1 MGYIF
6 ISYSHK
12 DKQYVHL
19 LAENLEQE
27 GFNVWIDD
35 RMDYGSDWPIE
46 IQQRLDYCDAL
57 ILIMSPRSI
66 VSKWVQNE
74 LNRALRKGKPIFPLL
89 LEGKEPWLAVESTQY
104 VDVTSGR
111 MPEEKF
117 YERLALE
124 TVRKKK
130 TVENE
135 EPPPPESPAQPRE
148 APATRKAALTIRQQ
162 KKPIFKSWGLPT
174 AILTLFC
181 VLAILGIALFVIPKL
196 AAWFGPTPT
205 PTPVPSTNQGFPTPT
220 KPLSSKTPIP
230 IPSFTPGKADNSPP
244 IKTPTPAPETPG
256 TPSPL
261 QRYGLPFSKPED
273 IVSTSDGLWVLYGS
287 RLVKLELVEED
298 KRFRAEKQIEFP
310 EIKSLD
316 WDSTTG
322 QYWAICGPESCQGEI
337 ELIDQDGNLAATFT
351 TPQTLE
357 GNPIQIA
364 WDGEYVWLTTQNG
377 NLYKLQASPGTNEL
391 KLVDSFGLSLHWGLE
406 LHGLAWDGTAFWILD
421 GDYLVKL
428 DRSAQ
433 PVCEIQFPGTSG
445 ISWWEYL
452 GITWD
457 GHFLWVTHTGT
468 STIYRVDPAL
478 CGGG

>member
-12 DKQYVHL
+12 DKQYVHR

-35 RMDYGSDWPIE
+35 RLDYGSDWPIE
-46 IQQRLDYCDAL
+46 IQQRLDYCDVL
-57 ILIMSPRSI
+57 ILIMSPRSL

-74 LNRALRKGKPIFPLL
+74 LNRALRKEKTIFPLL
-89 LEGKEPWLAVESTQY
+89 LEGQEPWLAVESTQY

-111 MPEEKF
+111 MPEQKF

-135 EPPPPESPAQPRE
+135 QSPAPESPAEPLE
-148 APATRKAALTIRQQ
+148 APATSKAAPTNQPR
-162 KKPIFKSWGLPT
+162 KSPIFKSWGLPT
-174 AILTLFC
+174 AILSLIC
-181 VLAILGIALFVIPKL
+181 VLAMLGLALLVIPKL
-196 AAWFGPTPT
+196 AAWFGPTPPALPLTGQVGPTATKT
-205 PTPVPSTNQGFPTPT
+205 PSA
-220 KPLSSKTPIP
+220 KIPIP
-230 IPSFTPGKADNSPP
+230 ISSFTPAKKDAAPP
-244 IKTPTPAPETPG
+244 TKTPTPAPETPG
-256 TPSPL
+256 TPGPL
-261 QRYGLPFSKPED
+261 QRYGLPFSKPQD
-273 IVSTSDGLWVLYGS
+273 IVSTRDGLWVLYEA

-310 EIKSLD
+310 AIQSLD
-316 WDSTTG
+316 WDSSTG
-322 QYWAICGPESCQGEI
+322 QYWAICGSYSCQGEI
-337 ELIDQDGNLAATFT
+337 ERIDQDGNLAATFT
-351 TPQTLE
+351 TPQTLD

-391 KLVDSFGLSLHWGLE
+391 KLVDSFGLSLHWSGE
-406 LHGLAWDGTAFWILD
+406 LHGLAWDGTAFWVLD

-433 PVCEIQFPGTSG
+433 PVCEIQFPGTG

-478 CGGG
+478 CGSG